1 MMKAIK
7 LYLVVL
13 LIFLF
18 QNYSIAQEVN
28 EPSKFPKNSILI
40 TPLMGLIGDAKPSIY
55 YKRYLINDS
64 SKYFNLRIG
73 TESFSNV
80 NHTFSTGLKE
90 KMRSSNLKV
99 GSEYGLKF
107 DKSTLYFGMDLSNT
121 RYKMNGAIMYPDQN
135 ALFNSNNIIIRE
147 GFSSRDESTLNI
159 FSLVGFLGI
168 KFQVTN
174 RIHVGIESSMG
185 YGWYNSKLIFAN
197 PVFSVT
203 EENYKGTLS
212 QLTPNRFI
220 FIEYQL

>member
-1 MMKAIK
+1 MKTIK
-7 LYLVVL
+7 LSLLVL
-13 LIFLF
+13 LMFLF
-18 QNYSIAQEVN
+18 QNYSSAQEVKEPN
-28 EPSKFPKNSILI
+28 EFPKNSILI
-40 TPLMGLIGDAKPSIY
+40 TPLMGLIEDAKSSIY
-55 YKRYLINDS
+55 YKRYLINES

-73 TESFSNV
+73 TELFSNV
-80 NHTFSTGLKE
+80 NHTFSTGLKK

-107 DKSTLYFGMDLSNT
+107 DKSTVYFGMDLSNT

-135 ALFNSNNIIIRE
+135 ALFNTNNINIRE
-147 GFSSRDESTLNI
+147 GFSSRDESTLNV

-185 YGWYNSKLIFAN
+185 YGWYDSKLIYTN

-212 QLTPNRFI
+212 QITPHRFI
-220 FIEYQL
+220 FIEFQL